1 MLIKTKKKI
10 MMDFEKMHFTGP
22 IWRPPY
28 EASSALLQVT
38 AGCTHNKCKFCS
50 LYPGIKFRLSPKSE
64 IESDLQ
70 IIQHYHPKARR
81 IFLTGSNPF
90 ALSFDRLKELAMTIH
105 DYLPRCQ
112 IGTFSRV
119 SDIKNKT
126 VEQLKELHSYGF
138 NGISIGTETGDDI
151 TLAQMNKGN
160 TAQDTLEQCKK
171 LEEAGIE
178 YYIVYLTGLA
188 GKGNGQRNALVSAE
202 LFSQLKP
209 YIISVVS
216 LTLFPESELYQE
228 MEDGIYIPSPEYERL
243 DELITFIS
251 GLKNETTLLAN
262 TVSNPVP
269 MNGHLPKDKNRFL
282 RELKQIKESIS
293 ETELDTYRQNIRSL

>member
-1 MLIKTKKKI
+1 
-10 MMDFEKMHFTGP
+10 MDLKKMHFTGP

-28 EASSALLQVT
+28 EASSVLLQVT
-38 AGCTHNKCKFCS
+38 VGCTHHKCKFCS
-50 LYPGIKFRLSPKSE
+50 LYPGIKFRVSLMSE
-64 IESDLQ
+64 IESDLT
-70 IIQHYHPKARR
+70 IIQYYQPRARR

-90 ALSFDRLKELAMTIH
+90 ALSFNKLKDIAMTVH

-112 IGTFSRV
+112 IGTFSRI

-151 TLAQMNKGN
+151 TLTEMNKGN
-160 TAQDTLEQCKK
+160 TARDTFEQCKK

-178 YYIVYLTGLA
+178 YYIVYLTGLS
-188 GKGNGQRNALVSAE
+188 GKGNGQRNALASAA

-209 YIISVVS
+209 FIISVVS
-216 LTLFPESELYQE
+216 LTLFPESELYND
-228 MEDGIYIPSPEYERL
+228 MVNGKYITSPEHERL
-243 DELITFIS
+243 EELITFI
-251 GLKNETTLLAN
+251 KNLNVKTTLLAN

-269 MNGHLPKDKNRFL
+269 INGYLPKDKEAILTEL
-282 RELKQIKESIS
+282 RKIKENIS
-293 ETELDTYRQNIRSL
+293 ETELNTYRQSIRSL